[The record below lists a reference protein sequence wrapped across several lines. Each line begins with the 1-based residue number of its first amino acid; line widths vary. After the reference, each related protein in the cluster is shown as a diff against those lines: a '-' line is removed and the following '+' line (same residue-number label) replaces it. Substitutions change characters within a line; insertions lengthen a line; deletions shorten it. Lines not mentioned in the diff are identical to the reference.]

1 MLKSDIAL
9 HKDNIT
15 LYEHAPTPGYMGRKL
30 LNYITEDH
38 KWREQLIVKDK
49 TEGLAA

>member
-1 MLKSDIAL
+1 MLKSDIVL
-9 HKDNIT
+9 HKDNI
-15 LYEHAPTPGYMGRKL
+15 TPGYMGRKL

-38 KWREQLIVKDK
+38 KWREQLIVTDK